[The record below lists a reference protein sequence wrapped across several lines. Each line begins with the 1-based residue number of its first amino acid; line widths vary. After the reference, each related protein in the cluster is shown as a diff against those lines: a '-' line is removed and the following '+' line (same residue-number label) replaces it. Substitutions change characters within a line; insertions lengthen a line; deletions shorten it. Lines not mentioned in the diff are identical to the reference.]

1 MHYFVMK
8 IPNKKELQQIPFN
21 YLSDIDFQ
29 NFANFYKQCTAKFD
43 TTLVLEDSSPLR
55 NSLLE
60 RMQKLIM
67 TIDDKAIAEKIKYDV
82 NREAAKKS
90 ALSSDKTDKNKFF
103 QEKEY
108 CQMIK

>member
-8 IPNKKELQQIPFN
+8 IPKKKQLQETPFN
-21 YLSDIDFQ
+21 YLLDIDFQ
-29 NFANFYKQCTAKFD
+29 NFANFYKQFTAKFD
-43 TTLVLEDSSPLR
+43 ITLVLEDSSPLR

-90 ALSSDKTDKNKFF
+90 ALSSGKIDKNRFF

-108 CQMIK
+108 TN